1 MLFIQTILTFVAC
14 IPLVALAAPLVSQ
27 EAEGSKLATPESM
40 TNNSPPASSS
50 YSGPWSSFP
59 AMNKWIGFE
68 DMVRFPKHLSTQ
80 NLPCPLHSPW
90 WMRSL
95 LHPS

>member
-14 IPLVALAAPLVSQ
+14 IPLIALAAPLASQ
-27 EAEGSKLATPESM
+27 EAEGSKLATLESI

-68 DMVRFPKHLSTQ
+68 DMVGFSKHLGT
-80 NLPCPLHSPW
+80 LTLYPRHSSCW
-90 WMRSL
+90 TRSL